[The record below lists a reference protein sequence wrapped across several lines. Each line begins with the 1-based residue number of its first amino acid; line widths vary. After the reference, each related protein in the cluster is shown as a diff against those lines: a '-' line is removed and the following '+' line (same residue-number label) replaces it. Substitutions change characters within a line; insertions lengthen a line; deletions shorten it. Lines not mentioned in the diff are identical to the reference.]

1 MTNLVTKTIL
11 ASALSLALSSTAMAN
26 NCRSL
31 YTQASNQL
39 ETMAAQAVSLQCHI
53 GPSDPQRCVNDYRTA
68 RTQIL
73 RANSVSTDSGPQ
85 HVGPRG
91 CAPGRAYVGNVR
103 AQRTWICPP
112 VTEKRFNLDLQLTGG
127 HANQALIVE
136 VCMIDPSTGNAL
148 RHFRESF
155 QGAQAN
161 IGERFSKTTY
171 GNATGLIPVI
181 YLHKQV
187 GRRGYRYLLQTN
199 ESGGEP
205 ANVSTARARIASLPS
220 NKKRSK

>member
-1 MTNLVTKTIL
+1 MTHLATKAIL
-11 ASALSLALSSTAMAN
+11 ATVLSAALSSPAMAN

-31 YTQASNQL
+31 YTQASNHL
-39 ETMAAQAVSLQCHI
+39 ETRAAQAVSLQCHL
-53 GPSDPQRCVNDYRTA
+53 GPSDPQRCVNDYRQA
-68 RTQIL
+68 RAEIL

-103 AQRTWICPP
+103 AQRTWVCPP
-112 VTEKRFNLDLQLTGG
+112 VTEKRFNLDLTLTGG

-136 VCMIDPSTGNAL
+136 VCMIDPNTGNAL

-155 QGAQAN
+155 QGAQVN
-161 IGERFSKTTY
+161 IGAMFSKKTY
-171 GNATGLIPVI
+171 GNATGLIPVV

-187 GRRGYRYLLQTN
+187 GARGYRYLLETN

-205 ANVSTARARIASLPS
+205 DNVRAARARMSTIRRG
-220 NKKRSK
+220 KKSKK